1 MRYHLIAAHLQYILA
16 IVEDELSPPY
26 DYRNR
31 STPSLLPYLIHVEAG
46 PFETEANK
54 VGPSRKISVFEK
66 TIDNMW
72 WLVILV
78 NPAIALATT
87 GVLEIDTILASESN
101 VLAVVGARAGGDWLR
116 QLVTVDAIMV
126 LAGGV
131 LTAYVGVMGASIA
144 IVYCY

>member
-1 MRYHLIAAHLQYILA
+1 M
-16 IVEDELSPPY
+16 
-26 DYRNR
+26 
-31 STPSLLPYLIHVEAG
+31 
-46 PFETEANK
+46 
-54 VGPSRKISVFEK
+54 ISVFEK

-131 LTAYVGVMGASIA
+131 LTAYVGVMGTSIVCCQLNVILIA
-144 IVYCY
+144 FCHR